1 MAKMMQD
8 NPKVYKALR
17 EIVANYEQVKQVRSG
32 GGGTGCGGRQ
42 TAEKEQKNAKPNLSK
57 VNPPGKHFKGYF
69 PAFDLSAVFTAEAE
83 LFISALQVF
92 QSVREHLPPGQSHF
106 H

>member
-1 MAKMMQD
+1 MLQD

-42 TAEKEQKNAKPNLSK
+42 TAEKEQKNAKPKLSK
-57 VNPPGKHFKGYF
+57 VNPPGKRFKEHF
-69 PAFDLSAVFTAEAE
+69 PAFDLSAVFTAEVE
-83 LFISALQVF
+83 LFISVLQVS